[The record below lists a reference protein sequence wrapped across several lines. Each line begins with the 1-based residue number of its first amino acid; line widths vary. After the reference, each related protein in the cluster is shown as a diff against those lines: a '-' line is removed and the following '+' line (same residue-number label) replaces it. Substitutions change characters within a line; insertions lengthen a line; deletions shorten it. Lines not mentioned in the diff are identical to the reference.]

1 MRMRPL
7 FRLRDDQRG
16 ASLIELALAAPFMAG
31 IVIGMTDLSRAYS
44 MKLMLEQASQR
55 AIEKVENQR
64 SVSTSGRR
72 NGPVGSRHGWPRAG
86 CSTANPSTADW
97 WLECSSDG
105 TTWTRQS
112 DFNGSC
118 PNANDLT
125 ARYVSMR
132 VSRDFVPM
140 FTSRVWPGA
149 NADGTITVS
158 GFAEVRTQSPISA

>member
-64 SVSTSGRR
+64 SVSTSY
-72 NGPVGSRHGWPRAG
+72 NTDLTTEATNAMTAAG
-86 CSTANPSTADW
+86 YSTGNTYTPDS

-118 PNANDLT
+118 PNASDLT

-140 FTSRVWPGA
+140 FSSRVWPGA

-158 GFAEVRTQSPISA
+158 GFAEVRMQ